1 MNDGMDKIT
10 PLDSCRMEE
19 FSRPASR
26 LIEARVKQHRSYHER
41 PIQRD
46 MFAEYDA
53 IAAWSTVT
61 CCYSGI
67 EQSMKCLLE
76 MRGIIDRK
84 THWLGKLFRKLAPE
98 EQHVLRF
105 SYAIYRS
112 LHNHILPETVE
123 IFLDKIDQGYSQSEK
138 PVPGYNTWRY
148 FLLEGK
154 MPPTTHPGA
163 MLEIWSALSDIL
175 QARVFTNHGLESV
188 DTRVRA
194 NLNRRLG
201 RDPYAHVDLN
211 RCIDVSIQNAESKLN
226 PDGSAQTYENELST
240 LIEDVAK
247 FVRDGVRAKWIDNDL
262 VYFVHRAQR
271 GELHWNSDTELF
283 EKVSRLEKIRI
294 KLVVT
299 ERSDVESFVLGPSVE
314 VETIE
319 KVPKYIEEFTFEPRL
334 EGDYD
339 DADWTAEID
348 VERVKAE
355 YEGRMAEIEEY
366 LGGNE
371 CEAYDCQVGRMRLII
386 VLYDSREWIIFEHN
400 NRNVPGVPRHCVHI
414 VGNLRSL
421 REAIGAIEQWRKT
434 QEGEVLAVHKQL
446 WNCRGKRRTEARRSC

>member
-1 MNDGMDKIT
+1 MSDGMKKIQ
-10 PLDSCRMEE
+10 PLDSLGKEE
-19 FSRPASR
+19 FFRPASR
-26 LIEARVKQHRSYHER
+26 LIEAQNKQYRSYHER

-46 MFAEYDA
+46 MFADYDA
-53 IAAWSTVT
+53 IAAWGTVT

-67 EQSMKCLLE
+67 EQAMKCLLQL
-76 MRGIIDRK
+76 RGAFKRK
-84 THWLGKLFRKLAPE
+84 KHWHHCIGKLFRELASE
-98 EQHVLRF
+98 EQDVLRV

-112 LHNHILPETVE
+112 LHDYIPLETVDC
-123 IFLDKIDQGYSQSEK
+123 FLNAIDDGYPS
-138 PVPGYNTWRY
+138 WRY
-148 FLLEGK
+148 FLLEGNDQSK
-154 MPPTTHPGA
+154 WPPTTHPGA
-163 MLEIWSALSDIL
+163 MLEIWSALKDIL
-175 QARVFTNHGLESV
+175 LARVFTNHGLYSV
-188 DTRVRA
+188 EKRIKVS
-194 NLNRRLG
+194 LNRKLQRAPNELVDINECIDFFLNHAERKLDSDG
-201 RDPYAHVDLN
+201 VQDPY
-211 RCIDVSIQNAESKLN
+211 EK
-226 PDGSAQTYENELST
+226 ELST
-240 LIEDVAK
+240 LVEDVTR
-247 FVRDGVRAKWIDNDL
+247 FVYDGTKEEWIDNDL

-446 WNCRGKRRTEARRSC
+446 WNCRGKRRTEARRS

>member
-1 MNDGMDKIT
+1 MKNVLNIIT
-10 PLDSCRMEE
+10 PLDTCGRKE
-19 FSRPASR
+19 FISPVSR
-26 LIEARVKQHRSYHER
+26 LIHAQESQHRCYHEHPVKQD
-41 PIQRD
+41 I
-46 MFAEYDA
+46 FAESTA

-61 CCYSGI
+61 CAYSGI
-67 EQSMKCLLE
+67 EQAMKCLLK
-76 MRGIIDRK
+76 MRDIGYSRSHYI
-84 THWLGKLFRKLAPE
+84 GKLFRNLSAE
-98 EQHVLRF
+98 EKEVLRV
-105 SYAIYRS
+105 SYDIYRS
-112 LHNHILPETVE
+112 LHDYIPPETVDC
-123 IFLDKIDQGYSQSEK
+123 FLNVIDNGYTK
-138 PVPGYNTWRY
+138 WRY
-148 FLLEGK
+148 FLLEGE
-154 MPPTTHPGA
+154 MPPTTHSGA

-175 QARVFTNHGLESV
+175 KARVFKNHGLYSAEERIKVS
-188 DTRVRA
+188 
-194 NLNRRLG
+194 LNRKLQSAPNELVDINECIDFFLNHAERKLDSDG
-201 RDPYAHVDLN
+201 VQDPY
-211 RCIDVSIQNAESKLN
+211 EK
-226 PDGSAQTYENELST
+226 ELST
-240 LIEDVAK
+240 LVEDVTR
-247 FVRDGVRAKWIDNDL
+247 FVYDGTKEEWIDNDL

-334 EGDYD
+334 KGDYD

-446 WNCRGKRRTEARRSC
+446 WNCRGKRRTEARRS

>member
-1 MNDGMDKIT
+1 MSDGMKKIQ
-10 PLDSCRMEE
+10 PLDSLGKEE
-19 FSRPASR
+19 FFRPASR
-26 LIEARVKQHRSYHER
+26 LIEAQYKQYRSYHER

-46 MFAEYDA
+46 MFADYDA
-53 IAAWSTVT
+53 IAAWGTVT

-67 EQSMKCLLE
+67 EQAMKCLLQL
-76 MRGIIDRK
+76 RGAFKRK
-84 THWLGKLFRKLAPE
+84 KHWHHCIGKLFRELASE
-98 EQHVLRF
+98 EQDVLRV

-112 LHNHILPETVE
+112 LHDYIPPETVDC
-123 IFLDKIDQGYSQSEK
+123 FLNAIDEGY
-138 PVPGYNTWRY
+138 PTWRY

-154 MPPTTHPGA
+154 MPPTTHAGA
-163 MLEIWSALSDIL
+163 MLEIWSALTDIL

-188 DTRVRA
+188 ETRVRA

-211 RCIDVSIQNAESKLN
+211 RCIDVSLQIAESKLN

-334 EGDYD
+334 KGDYD

-446 WNCRGKRRTEARRSC
+446 WNCRGKRRTEARRS